1 MQCILPETDGQTERT
16 NRIIVDMM
24 RHYISPMQDDWDEH
38 LTAIEFAINNA
49 FQQSIGTTP
58 FRITY
63 GQNPLTPVSLRIPK
77 VENPEALKVT
87 ETLQERL
94 QTAKKCL
101 EAAQQ
106 RQKAYADQNR
116 RPMEYKPGDEVL
128 ISTENMKRS
137 GIGTPKFMPLW
148 IGPFK
153 ILKRIEPTAYELELA
168 QGMRMHDVFHVS
180 LLKSWNSEKHG
191 VIPIPPT
198 LTLAEQQEFEVHKI
212 VDHREKHVHHVGKG
226 RPKFRREYLV
236 SWRGQDYSN
245 NTWEPEKNLQNA
257 RKKVNEYWETRLQA

>member
-1 MQCILPETDGQTERT
+1 MSSAYHPETDGQTERT

-24 RHYISPMQDDWDEH
+24 RHYISPTQDHCDDH

-49 FQQSIGTTP
+49 YQQSIGTTP

-77 VENPEALKVT
+77 VENPIALQVN

-94 QTAKKCL
+94 QRAKKCL

-106 RQKAYADQNR
+106 RQKAYADQSR
-116 RPMEYKPGDEVL
+116 RPMEYKSGDEVL
-128 ISTENMKRS
+128 ISTENMKRTV
-137 GIGTPKFMPLW
+137 IGPPKFMPLW

-153 ILKRIEPTAYELELA
+153 IVKRVEPTAYELELA
-168 QGMRMHDVFHVS
+168 SEMRMHDVFHVS
-180 LLKSWNSEKHG
+180 LLKPWNAEKHG

-198 LTLAEQQEFEVHKI
+198 LTLGEQQEFEVNKI
-212 VDHREKHVHHVGKG
+212 LDHREKHVSHARKGK
-226 RPKFRREYLV
+226 PKFRREYLV

-245 NTWEPEKNLQNA
+245 STWEPEKNLQNA
-257 RKKVNEYWETRLQA
+257 RAKVNEYWATRL